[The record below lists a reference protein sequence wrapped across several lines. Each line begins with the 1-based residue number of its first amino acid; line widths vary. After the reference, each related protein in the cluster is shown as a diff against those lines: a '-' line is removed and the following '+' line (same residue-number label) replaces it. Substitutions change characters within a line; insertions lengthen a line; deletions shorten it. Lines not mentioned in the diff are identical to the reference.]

1 MLQRLEARVRLK
13 CSRHGYGSVD
23 EAFVILSQRASRPQ
37 SYRGWAERPRYWL
50 RCSQGLRGTFDLIPP
65 RYFCLAATAPWPTED
80 LQQCIHAD

>member
-37 SYRGWAERPRYWL
+37 SYRGWAERPKV
-50 RCSQGLRGTFDLIPP
+50 
-65 RYFCLAATAPWPTED
+65 LA
-80 LQQCIHAD
+80 QM